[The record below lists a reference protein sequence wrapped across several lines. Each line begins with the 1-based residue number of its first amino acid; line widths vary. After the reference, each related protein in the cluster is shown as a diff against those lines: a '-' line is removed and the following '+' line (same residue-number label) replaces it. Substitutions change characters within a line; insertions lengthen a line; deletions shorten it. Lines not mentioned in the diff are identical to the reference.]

1 MGFGTNP
8 SFQTQCVQKNTTK
21 LCFQN
26 MNLVEVRT
34 LMYNSTYV
42 TIISIFSISLSYKT
56 MDGIIFIKID
66 ANALFFIFNND
77 II

>member
-1 MGFGTNP
+1 
-8 SFQTQCVQKNTTK
+8 
-21 LCFQN
+21 

-42 TIISIFSISLSYKT
+42 TIISIFSISSSYKT